1 MMYPMTP
8 LSQQMAVQNDPVTS
22 FLSYLRATGRRP
34 TTIGTYDHALR
45 TVLRTMRESGLDTDP
60 SGITEDVFV
69 HLRQVLPVCDNSK
82 RLYLV
87 VLGRLCEFC
96 TGRNPRLGAGL
107 LWNDDD
113 KRRKFITPDQYHLM
127 KASADPEQGLML
139 ALGANMGLRR
149 CEIAGIRLSD
159 IQNGHLTVHGKGHG
173 PDGKTA
179 RLFMPPAVQDAVRRY
194 MPCRESVV
202 AVTGSVDDHLLLR
215 ATGSHCG
222 HAHDT
227 RSVGAVLGRL
237 ARSCGVDM
245 TPHSLRR
252 LYATVMYD
260 GGTDLNTLRILMRHQ
275 DVSTTMKCYIQV
287 SQSKVGDAERLV
299 SAVLG

>member
-1 MMYPMTP
+1 MMYPITP
-8 LSQQMAVQNDPVTS
+8 LTQQITVQNDPRAS
-22 FLSYLRATGRRP
+22 FLAYLRATGRRE
-34 TTIGTYDHALR
+34 TTLSTYDHALR
-45 TVLRTMRESGLDTDP
+45 TVFRTLEESGLDTDP
-60 SGITEDVFV
+60 SGMGRDVFI
-69 HLRQVLPVCDNSK
+69 HLRQVLPVCDSSK
-82 RLYLV
+82 KLYLV

-96 TGRNPRLGAGL
+96 TGHNPRIGAGL

-113 KRRKFITPDQYHLM
+113 KRRKFITPEQYHLM

-149 CEIAGIRLSD
+149 CEIAGIRMSD
-159 IQNGHLTVHGKGHG
+159 IQNGYLTVHGKGHG
-173 PDGKTA
+173 PEGKTA

-194 MPCRESVV
+194 MPRRESIV
-202 AVTGSVDDHLLLR
+202 AVTGTADDHLLLG
-215 ATGSHCG
+215 ATWLYCG

-260 GGTDLNTLRILMRHQ
+260 GGTDLNTLRTLMRHQ

-287 SQSKVGDAERLV
+287 SQSRIGDAERLV